1 MKVAGIGSMVKLSG
15 KNYSVIAITPDKVK
29 LKPNKTKKG
38 SSGEVE
44 LSFHDFE
51 SLLDKK
57 KLVVLD
63 TKRE

>member
-1 MKVAGIGSMVKLSG
+1 MVRLSG
-15 KNYSVIAITPDKVK
+15 KDYSVIAITPDKVK

-63 TKRE
+63 T